1 MSNSCSQAADIR
13 EGFGGTTKEECGAGI
28 SVPMERSR

>member
-1 MSNSCSQAADIR
+1 MSNSCSQADIR
-13 EGFGGTTKEECGAGI
+13 EGFGGTMKEKCGAGI